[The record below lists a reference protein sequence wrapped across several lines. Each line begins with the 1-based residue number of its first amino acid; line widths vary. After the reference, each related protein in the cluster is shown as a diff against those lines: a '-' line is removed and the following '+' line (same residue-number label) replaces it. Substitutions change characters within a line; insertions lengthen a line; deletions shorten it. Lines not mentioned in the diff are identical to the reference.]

1 MSKNARSPRKCVTKN
16 FKLVNS
22 ILIFLVGM
30 ITGILVLPEQLNQF
44 FDEYPVLRE
53 RWLSATQW
61 TGMYSSFPEG
71 VVNMAELDL
80 SWESDVTISLNY
92 SEETHS
98 VDGYIHSDTFCEMGL
113 LYRNVLLVG
122 SPSIWAP
129 NRLDMY
135 AFEVVGGYTVTLGKI
150 RIDRDGG
157 IIAVTSIENTGGL
170 FEDTL
175 RLAAGSELKEE
186 EQEFLCLK
194 PVAGGSLANP
204 GDIDG
209 GSGE

>member
-1 MSKNARSPRKCVTKN
+1 MSKNARSPRKRVTAI
-16 FKLVNS
+16 FKLVKA
-22 ILIFLVGM
+22 ILIFLG
-30 ITGILVLPEQLNQF
+30 ITGGILVLPEQLNRF
-44 FDEYPVLRE
+44 IDECPVLRE
-53 RWLSATQW
+53 RWLNATQW
-61 TGMYSSFPEG
+61 TGMYSSFPERL
-71 VVNMAELDL
+71 VNMAELDL

-129 NRLDMY
+129 NRLNMDAY
-135 AFEVVGGYTVTLGKI
+135 KIAGGHTVILGKI
-150 RIDRDGG
+150 RIDRGGG

-175 RLAAGSELKEE
+175 RLAADSELKEE
-186 EQEFLCLK
+186 EQEFRCLK